1 MIQDN
6 ASFTFLHRIEEVEL
20 NIEDGRWQSAL
31 ALVLTLPDICGGIA
45 FPEIV
50 KRYRDGRA
58 VLDRNQRP
66 TRDVGNQY
74 IRWFDTYAAPFFKVS
89 AQDISPYI
97 CGERC
102 WQLRCEYLHQ
112 NKGFANTEDNSSIR
126 FHLGV
131 NCGTSVCQLDR
142 IGSDNSLTDIRIDI
156 EQFCRRMCQ
165 AARGTERFGVE
176 TKLTEVLSLEL
187 SGSVKKAVTSEGAM
201 YAKSIVLATGAGP
214 RELGVD
220 GEQALIGKGVH
231 YCAACDGMFYRNKT
245 VVIAGGGNTA
255 AADALILSRICKK
268 VIVVHRRGTLKATKI
283 YHEPLMKTENVEFVW
298 DSEII
303 ALLHNEKLTG
313 IQIRNVKT
321 GEESTLACD
330 GVFVSVG
337 RKPSTELMKDQIE
350 IDPAGY
356 IIADE
361 STRTNIP
368 GVFAVGDVRTKA
380 LRQVVTAVADGA
392 TAAHYAEEYLAGE
405 M

>member
-31 ALVLTLPDICGGIA
+31 ALALTLPDICGGIA

-66 TRDVGNQY
+66 TSDVGNQY

-112 NKGFANTEDNSSIR
+112 NKGFANTEDNTSIR

-165 AARGTERFGVE
+165 AVRAYYEAVDTEKDFNLYNTPVLDFIKTSKDEQSNATIAIMCSDPAYGNGLRLVLQKLSKHILVFETPEAARKKLGKKKPMLWVVTEAL
-176 TKLTEVLSLEL
+176 TKQPDQPWRADKRTPVILLSNQLE
-187 SGSVKKAVTSEGAM
+187 
-201 YAKSIVLATGAGP
+201 
-214 RELGVD
+214 
-220 GEQALIGKGVH
+220 
-231 YCAACDGMFYRNKT
+231 
-245 VVIAGGGNTA
+245 
-255 AADALILSRICKK
+255 
-268 VIVVHRRGTLKATKI
+268 
-283 YHEPLMKTENVEFVW
+283 
-298 DSEII
+298 SEITI
-303 ALLHNEKLTG
+303 EKNAGKLIILPMPVLPGSLRNAVKAYLLLKEGK
-313 IQIRNVKT
+313 Q
-321 GEESTLACD
+321 
-330 GVFVSVG
+330 
-337 RKPSTELMKDQIE
+337 
-350 IDPAGY
+350 
-356 IIADE
+356 
-361 STRTNIP
+361 
-368 GVFAVGDVRTKA
+368 
-380 LRQVVTAVADGA
+380 
-392 TAAHYAEEYLAGE
+392 
-405 M
+405 